1 MGTTILRFEKIKN
14 MANIRLAGA
23 HQFRHHINTPN
34 ADPVKKSRNHT
45 FLGSGNLGKDVQSRL
60 ERLTK
65 PPRKNAVLAMDALV
79 TLSPELLK
87 DNKNLNIWAN
97 RTRDWLKARFGDNLV
112 SAVVHLDELSPHLHF
127 TVVPIDEKTDGR
139 IVLNARDLFNKWQL
153 ADMQRSYNETMR
165 QYIPDIIPPR
175 HGRKASHTTIKA
187 FYAELE
193 EIRENLRQHS
203 QVIATDVKG
212 NSVDAT
218 KLHFISLIE
227 RCVQEVEGK
236 LGCQLEEATRAKL
249 IYDYQLIVEKEV
261 SNLLNSEAVFE
272 LLDKDIQATIQSVL
286 NKIKPASSA

>member
-1 MGTTILRFEKIKN
+1 MATTILRVEKVKC
-14 MANIRLAGA
+14 MANIRQAGA
-23 HQFRHHINTPN
+23 HQHRHHTDTPN
-34 ADPVKKSRNHT
+34 ADPAKKHLNVVMVGT
-45 FLGSGNLGKDVQSRL
+45 NNMTKDVQSRL
-60 ERLTK
+60 DELTK
-65 PPRKNAVLAMDALV
+65 SPRKNAVLCMDGLI
-79 TLSPELLK
+79 TLSPEAFFTAK
-87 DNKNLNIWAN
+87 GMPDNAALEKFVD
-97 RTRDWLKARFGDNLV
+97 TTMQWLTERFGKNLV

-227 RCVQEVEGK
+227 RCIQEVEGK
-236 LGCQLEEATRAKL
+236 LG
-249 IYDYQLIVEKEV
+249 V
-261 SNLLNSEAVFE
+261 S
-272 LLDKDIQATIQSVL
+272 
-286 NKIKPASSA
+286 

>member
-1 MGTTILRFEKIKN
+1 MATTILRFEKIKN
-14 MANIRLAGA
+14 MANIRQCGA
-23 HQFRHHINTPN
+23 HQFRHHLDTPN
-34 ADPVKKSRNHT
+34 ADSAKKSRNHT
-45 FLGSGNLGKDVQSRL
+45 FFGSGNLSKDVQSRL

-97 RTRDWLKARFGDNLV
+97 RTRDWLKERFGDNVV
-112 SAVVHLDELSPHLHF
+112 SAVVHLDELSPHMHF
-127 TVVPIDEKTDGR
+127 TVVPIDEKPDGR

-153 ADMQRSYNETMR
+153 ADMQRSYNEAMR
-165 QYIPDIIPPR
+165 QYIPEITPLQ

-203 QVIATDVKG
+203 QVIASDVKR
-212 NSVDAT
+212 NTVDAT

-227 RCVQEVEGK
+227 RCVLEVEGK
-236 LGCQLEEATRAKL
+236 LGSKLEKATRAQL
-249 IYDYQLIVEKEV
+249 IYDYQLTVEKEL
-261 SNLLNSEAVFE
+261 SSMLNSEAIFDI
-272 LLDKDIQATIQSVL
+272 LDKNIQVSAK
-286 NKIKPASSA
+286 KIHPKLR

>member
-14 MANIRLAGA
+14 MANIRQSGA
-23 HQFRHHINTPN
+23 HQFRHHLDTPN
-34 ADPVKKSRNHT
+34 ADSAKKSRNHT
-45 FLGSGNLGKDVQSRL
+45 FFGCGNLSKDVQSRL

-65 PPRKNAVLAMDALV
+65 PPRKNAVLALDALV

-97 RTRDWLKARFGDNLV
+97 RTRDWLKERFGDNVV
-112 SAVVHLDELSPHLHF
+112 SAVVHLDELSPHMHF
-127 TVVPIDEKTDGR
+127 TVVPIDEKLDGR

-153 ADMQRSYNETMR
+153 ADMQRSYNEAMR
-165 QYIPDIIPPR
+165 QYIPEITPLQ

-203 QVIATDVKG
+203 QVIASDVKR

-236 LGCQLEEATRAKL
+236 LGCRLQEATRAKL